1 MGTLV
6 TTTCYCP
13 SLPDK
18 RHNED
23 VVVMMLVVMVLLV
36 MVLVVMVVVIVVV
49 VVLASG
55 VGGGRGLADCLRTD
69 HNNILTY

>member
-36 MVLVVMVVVIVVV
+36 MVLVVIVVV